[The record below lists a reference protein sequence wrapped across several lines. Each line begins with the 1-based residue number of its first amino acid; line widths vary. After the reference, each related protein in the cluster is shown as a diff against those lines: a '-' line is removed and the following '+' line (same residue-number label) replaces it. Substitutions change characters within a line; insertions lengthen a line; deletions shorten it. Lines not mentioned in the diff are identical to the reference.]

1 MMTVKVFSFILT
13 ANVYCVIN
21 HSSGHDDL
29 FFTIYEKIPVQSGN
43 IHPAMWRYRARITLE
58 HLTHALQ
65 QRATTKGPV
74 ILKEF
79 LRLVSIYT

>member
-1 MMTVKVFSFILT
+1 M
-13 ANVYCVIN
+13 YCVIN
-21 HSSGHDDL
+21 NLSGHDDL
-29 FFTIYEKIPVQSGN
+29 FFTIYEKIPVLSGS

-65 QRATTKGPV
+65 QKTAERGLV

-79 LRLVSIYT
+79 LRLVSS

>member
-1 MMTVKVFSFILT
+1 M
-13 ANVYCVIN
+13 CVIN

-29 FFTIYEKIPVQSGN
+29 FFTIYEKIPVQSGDLQ
-43 IHPAMWRYRARITLE
+43 PAMWRYRARITLE

-65 QRATTKGPV
+65 QRTIGKGYV

-79 LRLVSIYT
+79 LRLVSILSVVYGVFYL